1 MNYAP
6 ASFGKRFLAAFVDG
20 IIVSVLSFP
29 ISFLMALVVG
39 MVACA
44 DTAAGVSV
52 QIISTILNYFF
63 IILFM
68 GWFYKN
74 KGATPGKLLMKL
86 KLVKA
91 DTGRNIGYLETFIR
105 EIIGKTISTLILFI
119 GYLMVLFRKD
129 KRALHDLMV
138 NTQVLD
144 TQSPA

>member
-6 ASFGKRFLAAFVDG
+6 ASFGKRFVAAFVDG

-39 MVACA
+39 MVAGA